1 MVGIQAAKGECMS
14 AMEPPVQVVNAARAG
29 PATASISIS
38 TLKEAKDFRAARAA
52 SRGPDR
58 VAPAAGA
65 WNLSGVDRKA
75 VLVTGAAGLIGSHL
89 CEAFARAGWEV
100 RAVDRP
106 GADLS
111 EARAAGAAPSEA
123 QLGSP
128 EGALFAAELAKG
140 TGLVA
145 HAAFPG
151 AGLKEEALASAR
163 AAMAAALAAGAPLLL
178 LSSCTVYGRPR
189 NLPCEEGDPKR
200 PVDAHGLARWAVER
214 EAFLWRRTRGLK
226 LVVLRPA
233 LTYGPRQRRGLAAAL
248 VVASLAAHGGRPL
261 VVHAVHAEDVA
272 RAALLLAEHERLPA
286 LFGRAFN
293 VADDVPLPLE
303 ELARAVL
310 QAAGAREAGRLPYSP
325 ASARAGLWVLRH
337 TPSWI
342 FWNRLNKRLA
352 RAWLRAWDGRPPA
365 APPRLT
371 PDLLEQLAADRY
383 YDTSRLRAL
392 GFAPRWPSA
401 IDGLLELAAQSRAH
415 GLLPAPQGAP
425 ALPQP
430 ARTGS

>member
-14 AMEPPVQVVNAARAG
+14 AMEPPVQVANAARAG
-29 PATASISIS
+29 PATAAISIS

-65 WNLSGVDRKA
+65 WNLSAVDRKA
-75 VLVTGAAGLIGSHL
+75 VLITGAAGLIGSHL
-89 CEAFARAGWEV
+89 CEAFARSGWEV

-111 EARAAGAAPSEA
+111 EARAVGAAPSEA
-123 QLGSP
+123 QLDSA

-200 PVDAHGLARWAVER
+200 PVDAHGIARWAVER

-248 VVASLAAHGGRPL
+248 VVASLAAHADRALWLPRRGP

-272 RAALLLAEHERLPA
+272 RAALLLAEHEHLPA
-286 LFGRAFN
+286 LFGRS
-293 VADDVPLPLE
+293 E
-303 ELARAVL
+303 EHTSELQSLAYIVC
-310 QAAGAREAGRLPYSP
+310 RL
-325 ASARAGLWVLRH
+325 
-337 TPSWI
+337 
-342 FWNRLNKRLA
+342 
-352 RAWLRAWDGRPPA
+352 
-365 APPRLT
+365 
-371 PDLLEQLAADRY
+371 LLEKKKKR
-383 YDTSRLRAL
+383 RRI
-392 GFAPRWPSA
+392 GV
-401 IDGLLELAAQSRAH
+401 
-415 GLLPAPQGAP
+415 
-425 ALPQP
+425 
-430 ARTGS
+430 

>member
-1 MVGIQAAKGECMS
+1 VE
-14 AMEPPVQVVNAARAG
+14 
-29 PATASISIS
+29 
-38 TLKEAKDFRAARAA
+38 
-52 SRGPDR
+52 
-58 VAPAAGA
+58 
-65 WNLSGVDRKA
+65 RKA

-89 CEAFARAGWEV
+89 CAAFARAGWEV

-111 EARAAGAAPSEA
+111 EARAVGAAPSEA

-140 TGLVA
+140 AGLVA

-151 AGLKEEALASAR
+151 AALKEEALASAR

-200 PVDAHGLARWAVER
+200 PVDAHGIARWAVER

-248 VVASLAAHGGRPL
+248 VVASLAAHGDRALWLPRRGP

-272 RAALLLAEHERLPA
+272 RAALLLAEHKDLPA
-286 LFGRAFN
+286 LFGRAYN

-310 QAAGAREAGRLPYSP
+310 QAAGAREAGRLPYAP

-342 FWNRLNKRLA
+342 FWNRLNKRLS
-352 RAWLRAWDGRPPA
+352 RAWLRAWEGRPPA

-383 YDTSRLRAL
+383 YDTGRLRAL
-392 GFAPRWPSA
+392 GFSPRWPSA
-401 IDGLLELAAQSRAH
+401 IDGLLELASESRAQ
-415 GLLPAPQGAP
+415 GLLPAPHGAP
-425 ALPQP
+425 ALPAAP
-430 ARTGS
+430 TPEVDTARTGP

>member
-1 MVGIQAAKGECMS
+1 M
-14 AMEPPVQVVNAARAG
+14 
-29 PATASISIS
+29 
-38 TLKEAKDFRAARAA
+38 
-52 SRGPDR
+52 R
-58 VAPAAGA
+58 VAPRPPA
-65 WNLSGVDRKA
+65 WNLSSVDRKA

-89 CEAFARAGWEV
+89 CEAFVSAGWEV

-111 EARAAGAAPSEA
+111 EARAFGAAPSEA

-140 TGLVA
+140 AGLVA

-151 AGLKEEALASAR
+151 AGLQEEALASAR
-163 AAMAAALAAGAPLLL
+163 GAMAAALAAGAPLLL

-200 PVDAHGLARWAVER
+200 PVDLHGMTRWAVER

-233 LTYGPRQRRGLAAAL
+233 LTYGARQRRGLAAAL
-248 VVASLAAHGGRPL
+248 VVASLAAHAGRPL
-261 VVHAVHAEDVA
+261 WLPRRGPVVHLVHAEDVA
-272 RAALLLAEHERLPA
+272 RAAVLLAERPDLTK
-286 LFGRAFN
+286 LSGRAFN

-325 ASARAGLWVLRH
+325 VSARAGLWVLRH
-337 TPSWI
+337 TPSWVL
-342 FWNRLNKRLA
+342 WNRLNKRLA
-352 RAWLRAWDGRPPA
+352 RAWLRAFDGRPPA

-371 PDLLEQLAADRY
+371 PELLEQLAADRY
-383 YDTSRLRAL
+383 YDTTRLRAL
-392 GFAPRWPSA
+392 GFVPRWPSA
-401 IDGLLELAAQSRAH
+401 IEGLLELAAESRAR
-415 GLLPAPQGAP
+415 GLLPSPRGAP
-425 ALPQP
+425 ALPQAP
-430 ARTGS
+430 AAEVDTARSGT